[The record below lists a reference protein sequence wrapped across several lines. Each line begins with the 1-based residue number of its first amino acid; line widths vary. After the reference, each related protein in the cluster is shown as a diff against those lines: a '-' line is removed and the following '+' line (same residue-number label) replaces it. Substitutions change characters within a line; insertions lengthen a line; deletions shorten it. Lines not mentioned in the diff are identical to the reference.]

1 MTSVLQ
7 RYHELVAAGEL
18 RPDAEQAAAA
28 ARLDALQREA
38 IPAMPLEPG
47 QVVQPELVAAA
58 EGETEDACRRRT

>member
-28 ARLDALQREA
+28 ARLDALDRKS
-38 IPAMPLEPG
+38 
-47 QVVQPELVAAA
+47 VV
-58 EGETEDACRRRT
+58 